1 VHAGA
6 VTVLDPATRVAVP
19 TYVVGRLIPFMAVM
33 DPAANTLLPVIVPE
47 VLIGFV
53 VDHAFAPAADTEY

>member
-1 VHAGA
+1 MHAGA
-6 VTVLDPATRVAVP
+6 DTITDPEARVAIP
-19 TYVVGRLIPFMAVM
+19 TNVVGRLIPFIAVT

-53 VDHAFAPAADTEY
+53 VDHAFAPAEDTAY

>member
-1 VHAGA
+1 MHPAA
-6 VTVLDPATRVAVP
+6 VTVLDPATRVTVP

-33 DPAANTLLPVIVPE
+33 DPAANTLLPVIVAE

-53 VDHAFAPAADTEY
+53 VDHAFAPAEDTAY